1 MSEGPVWAIVVTY
14 NRRELL
20 KECLDALLVQT
31 HPPDHV
37 MVVDNA
43 STDGTI
49 PMLRELYPQ
58 VEILA
63 LPENVGCAGGN
74 HAALK
79 KAFEGPAEWFWVM
92 DDDTIASPT
101 ALEQLLEPL
110 DRLDGLPEPELM
122 ASKVLWTDGTLHRM
136 SHPFVRWD
144 REDLTLDACERELV
158 PLRATTY
165 VSMLVRRSAVEKY
178 GVPLAHY
185 FIWGDDIEYTAR
197 ILRYEA
203 GYVAPRSVVLH
214 KTKANYHPPESN
226 SVRFYYDVRNKL
238 FMIRGAAWEPVEKLF
253 LLISIFQS
261 TGHYLV
267 FNRFRPANVGAVLR
281 GLKDGVLG
289 EPSGPTAVRS
299 GDGAEGTLD
308 GGSRHGQPLGR

>member
-1 MSEGPVWAIVVTY
+1 
-14 NRRELL
+14 
-20 KECLDALLVQT
+20 
-31 HPPDHV
+31 
-37 MVVDNA
+37 
-43 STDGTI
+43 
-49 PMLRELYPQ
+49 
-58 VEILA
+58 
-63 LPENVGCAGGN
+63 
-74 HAALK
+74 
-79 KAFEGPAEWFWVM
+79 M

-122 ASKVLWTDGTLHRM
+122 ASKVLWTDGELHRM
-136 SHPFVRWD
+136 SQPFVRWD
-144 REDLTLDACERELV
+144 REELALDACERELV

-178 GVPLAHY
+178 GVPLAHF

-214 KTKANYHPPESN
+214 KTESNYYPAESN

-238 FMIRGAAWEPVEKLF
+238 FMFRGEAWEPIEKLF
-253 LLISIFQS
+253 LLIWIFRS
-261 TGHYLV
+261 TGRYLA
-267 FNRFRPANVGAVLR
+267 FNRFRPANVAAVLR

-289 EPSGPTAVRS
+289 EPSGPTAVLSRS
-299 GDGAEGTLD
+299 G
-308 GGSRHGQPLGR
+308 